1 MNATMYEPLPFNQ
14 MPPFLCAMNLRMILS
29 HQEISTLL
37 CPYAV
42 CFSVI
47 KSCTYWDSST
57 LQALHEHACLFLIYE
72 KCNVDRVGK
81 MLSNK
86 TVSSDFKSFCL

>member
-1 MNATMYEPLPFNQ
+1 MNS
-14 MPPFLCAMNLRMILS
+14 RMILG
-29 HQEISTLL
+29 HQEISILL

-42 CFSVI
+42 RFSAI

-72 KCNVDRVGK
+72 KCNVDGVGK
-81 MLSNK
+81 MPSNK
-86 TVSSDFKSFCL
+86 TVSSDFKSFLFLIVNYVSISPHRRGGRGARD